1 MRGNPM
7 ISRRRALAGGIR
19 IHPGLPC
26 RGLPRPG
33 PASLAVLLAL
43 VLVIGAWLAL
53 PLPAHAWNLPGRS
66 AASPPAGAPPPARG
80 LQEVAPPTAV
90 VQVAEALA
98 QRQPRITILEPRD
111 GALLPEAPWTLRL
124 GVDDWPLVDAGPLG
138 LGPHL
143 MVQLDD
149 GLPQP
154 LLETTAVMP
163 PLTPGSHR
171 LTVYAV
177 RPWGEVVKAP
187 GAFRQIRLHRVA
199 PNPLALPAEGSPQL
213 LAVTPSQPSAGE
225 PVLLDWLLIDAPL
238 QNLRADDARWRLRV
252 TVNGDSFLVNQQT
265 PLWLKGWK
273 PGSNAVLLELV
284 DGRGEPLNPPF
295 NSLVREVRLDPGLP
309 RPPWLEPRL
318 DGPTLA
324 RLLGE
329 VPAAS
334 SLEPDGSLQ
343 KAPPQEAVAVPPPR
357 PAPSPQ
363 LPPSWG
369 VESQAPVRIAPD
381 LGQDPGTPGQAA
393 PVAVSPA
400 PSTLPPAA
408 ALPLAPSEL
417 DRPEQDANRPAEIEA
432 APPLQTPSPP
442 PPDAPSFQSLSPPP
456 PDALLTPSSPSPS
469 APLVDP
475 GGLGTEPPASSGADR
490 AALPSQSAE
499 GSVPV
504 GPAGRIP
511 SAREEVNG
519 DGTLIRPARRSP
531 LQALRERLG
540 R

>member
-1 MRGNPM
+1 
-7 ISRRRALAGGIR
+7 
-19 IHPGLPC
+19 
-26 RGLPRPG
+26 
-33 PASLAVLLAL
+33 
-43 VLVIGAWLAL
+43 
-53 PLPAHAWNLPGRS
+53 
-66 AASPPAGAPPPARG
+66 
-80 LQEVAPPTAV
+80 
-90 VQVAEALA
+90 
-98 QRQPRITILEPRD
+98 
-111 GALLPEAPWTLRL
+111 
-124 GVDDWPLVDAGPLG
+124 
-138 LGPHL
+138 

-163 PLTPGSHR
+163 PLIPGSHR

-213 LAVTPSQPSAGE
+213 LAVSPSQPSAGE

-309 RPPWLEPRL
+309 RLPWLEPRL

-334 SLEPDGSLQ
+334 SLEPVGSFQ
-343 KAPPQEAVAVPPPR
+343 KAPPQEAVAVPPP
-357 PAPSPQ
+357 PPEPSPQ
-363 LPPSWG
+363 LPPSRG

-381 LGQDPGTPGQAA
+381 LGQDPGSPGQAA
-393 PVAVSPA
+393 PAAVS
-400 PSTLPPAA
+400 PAA

-432 APPLQTPSPP
+432 APPLQSPSPP
-442 PPDAPSFQSLSPPP
+442 L

-469 APLVDP
+469 APLVDS
-475 GGLGTEPPASSGADR
+475 GGLGAEPPASSGADR

-504 GPAGRIP
+504 GTAGRIP

>member
-1 MRGNPM
+1 
-7 ISRRRALAGGIR
+7 
-19 IHPGLPC
+19 
-26 RGLPRPG
+26 
-33 PASLAVLLAL
+33 
-43 VLVIGAWLAL
+43 
-53 PLPAHAWNLPGRS
+53 
-66 AASPPAGAPPPARG
+66 
-80 LQEVAPPTAV
+80 
-90 VQVAEALA
+90 
-98 QRQPRITILEPRD
+98 
-111 GALLPEAPWTLRL
+111 
-124 GVDDWPLVDAGPLG
+124 
-138 LGPHL
+138 

-163 PLTPGSHR
+163 PLIPGSHR

-309 RPPWLEPRL
+309 RSPWLEPRL

-324 RLLGE
+324 RLMGE

-334 SLEPDGSLQ
+334 SLETEGSFQ

-357 PAPSPQ
+357 PEPSPQ
-363 LPPSWG
+363 LPPSRG

-381 LGQDPGTPGQAA
+381 LSQDPGTPAHAA

-400 PSTLPPAA
+400 SPTLPPAA

-432 APPLQTPSPP
+432 ASPVQTPS
-442 PPDAPSFQSLSPPP
+442 LPP
-456 PDALLTPSSPSPS
+456 PDALLTPSSLSPS

-475 GGLGTEPPASSGADR
+475 GGLGAESSASSEADR
-490 AALPSQSAE
+490 AAIPSQSAE

-504 GPAGRIP
+504 GTAGRIP

>member
-1 MRGNPM
+1 
-7 ISRRRALAGGIR
+7 
-19 IHPGLPC
+19 
-26 RGLPRPG
+26 
-33 PASLAVLLAL
+33 
-43 VLVIGAWLAL
+43 
-53 PLPAHAWNLPGRS
+53 
-66 AASPPAGAPPPARG
+66 
-80 LQEVAPPTAV
+80 
-90 VQVAEALA
+90 
-98 QRQPRITILEPRD
+98 
-111 GALLPEAPWTLRL
+111 
-124 GVDDWPLVDAGPLG
+124 
-138 LGPHL
+138 
-143 MVQLDD
+143 
-149 GLPQP
+149 
-154 LLETTAVMP
+154 
-163 PLTPGSHR
+163 
-171 LTVYAV
+171 
-177 RPWGEVVKAP
+177 
-187 GAFRQIRLHRVA
+187 
-199 PNPLALPAEGSPQL
+199 
-213 LAVTPSQPSAGE
+213 
-225 PVLLDWLLIDAPL
+225 
-238 QNLRADDARWRLRV
+238 
-252 TVNGDSFLVNQQT
+252 
-265 PLWLKGWK
+265 
-273 PGSNAVLLELV
+273 VLLELV

-334 SLEPDGSLQ
+334 SLEPDGSFQ

-357 PAPSPQ
+357 PEPSPQ
-363 LPPSWG
+363 LPPSQV
-369 VESQAPVRIAPD
+369 VESLAPVRIAPD
-381 LGQDPGTPGQAA
+381 LGQDPGSLGQAA

-400 PSTLPPAA
+400 PPTLPQAA

-432 APPLQTPSPP
+432 APPLQTASPP
-442 PPDAPSFQSLSPPP
+442 PPDAPPPQTSSPPP
-456 PDALLTPSSPSPS
+456 PDALLTPSSLSPS

-475 GGLGTEPPASSGADR
+475 GGLGAEPPASSVADR

-504 GPAGRIP
+504 GTAGRIP

>member
-1 MRGNPM
+1 M
-7 ISRRRALAGGIR
+7 AG
-19 IHPGLPC
+19 L
-26 RGLPRPG
+26 L
-33 PASLAVLLAL
+33 VLAL
-43 VLVIGAWLAL
+43 LIGAWLGL
-53 PLPAHAWNLPGRS
+53 PLPAQAWNLPGRS
-66 AASPPAGAPPPARG
+66 AGSPPAVAPSPVRG
-80 LQEVAPPTAV
+80 LQEVEPPSAV
-90 VQVAEALA
+90 EQLAEALA
-98 QRQPRITILEPRD
+98 QRQPKITILEPQD

-124 GVDDWPLVDAGPLG
+124 GVDDWPLVDAGSVG

-149 GLPQP
+149 GLPHP

-199 PNPLALPAEGSPQL
+199 ANPLTLPAEGSPQL
-213 LAVTPSQPSAGE
+213 LAVSPSQAMAGE

-295 NSLVREVRLDPGLP
+295 NSLVREVRLDPGSP
-309 RPPWLEPRL
+309 RPPWLGPRL
-318 DGPTLA
+318 DGQTLD
-324 RLLGE
+324 RLLGNGP
-329 VPAAS
+329 PAPSA
-334 SLEPDGSLQ
+334 EPDAPSQ
-343 KAPPQEAVAVPPPR
+343 KAPPQESVAVPPPMREPEPVPSRAVESPPPVRAEPNSPSPAR
-357 PAPSPQ
+357 PLPEEVPPVAAPSP
-363 LPPSWG
+363 S
-369 VESQAPVRIAPD
+369 
-381 LGQDPGTPGQAA
+381 AA
-393 PVAVSPA
+393 PL
-400 PSTLPPAA
+400 PSLLTEPDRPAA
-408 ALPLAPSEL
+408 
-417 DRPEQDANRPAEIEA
+417 DANRPDSMELASSR
-432 APPLQTPSPP
+432 QTPSPLP
-442 PPDAPSFQSLSPPP
+442 PELPLSPPSESLSVRP
-456 PDALLTPSSPSPS
+456 
-469 APLVDP
+469 VDP
-475 GGLGTEPPASSGADR
+475 GELGAQLPATSEANQD
-490 AALPSQSAE
+490 ALPTRSPIQSAQ
-499 GSVPV
+499 GSVAD
-504 GPAGRIP
+504 GGDGRIP
-511 SAREEVNG
+511 SARDEVNP

>member
-1 MRGNPM
+1 M
-7 ISRRRALAGGIR
+7 AGGIR

-33 PASLAVLLAL
+33 PAALAVLLAL
-43 VLVIGAWLAL
+43 ALVIGAWLAL

-80 LQEVAPPTAV
+80 LQEVEPPTAV
-90 VQVAEALA
+90 VQLAEALA

-154 LLETTAVMP
+154 LVETTAVMP
-163 PLTPGSHR
+163 PLIPGSHR

-213 LAVTPSQPSAGE
+213 LAVSPSQPSAGE

-309 RPPWLEPRL
+309 RLPWLEPRL

-334 SLEPDGSLQ
+334 SLEPVGSFQ
-343 KAPPQEAVAVPPPR
+343 KAPPQEAVAVPPP
-357 PAPSPQ
+357 PPEPSPQ
-363 LPPSWG
+363 LPPSRG

-381 LGQDPGTPGQAA
+381 LGQDPGSPGQAA
-393 PVAVSPA
+393 PAAVS
-400 PSTLPPAA
+400 PAA

-432 APPLQTPSPP
+432 APPLQSPSPP
-442 PPDAPSFQSLSPPP
+442 L

-469 APLVDP
+469 APLVDS
-475 GGLGTEPPASSGADR
+475 GGLGAEPPASSGADR

-504 GPAGRIP
+504 GTAGRIP

>member
-7 ISRRRALAGGIR
+7 ISRRRALAGGIQF
-19 IHPGLPC
+19 HLGLPC
-26 RGLPRPG
+26 RGLPSPG
-33 PASLAVLLAL
+33 PAALAMLLTLA
-43 VLVIGAWLAL
+43 LVIGAWVAL

-66 AASPPAGAPPPARG
+66 AASTHVGAPLPSWG

-90 VQVAEALA
+90 VQLAEALA

-124 GVDDWPLVDAGPLG
+124 GVDDWPLVDAGSLG

-154 LLETTAVMP
+154 LLEPTALMP

-171 LTVYAV
+171 LTVYAA

-199 PNPLALPAEGSPQL
+199 LNPLALPAEGSPQL
-213 LAVTPSQPSAGE
+213 LAVSPLQPSAGE

-273 PGSNAVLLELV
+273 SGSNAVLLELV

-295 NSLVREVRLDPGLP
+295 NSVVREVRLDPGSP
-309 RPPWLEPRL
+309 RPPWLGPRL

-329 VPAAS
+329 LPSAEPEAPSQQPPSQQAPSQSSVAVSSPLPEPEQSVPSRALESPEPVRMAPDLAQDPGSSGQAA
-334 SLEPDGSLQ
+334 LE
-343 KAPPQEAVAVPPPR
+343 AVPPTAR
-357 PAPSPQ
+357 LIPS
-363 LPPSWG
+363 
-369 VESQAPVRIAPD
+369 
-381 LGQDPGTPGQAA
+381 AA
-393 PVAVSPA
+393 
-400 PSTLPPAA
+400 TLP
-408 ALPLAPSEL
+408 LTPSEL
-417 DRPEQDANRPAEIEA
+417 DRPEQDANRSREIEA
-432 APPLQTPSPP
+432 ASPLQTPSLPR
-442 PPDAPSFQSLSPPP
+442 PDAPQ
-456 PDALLTPSSPSPS
+456 TPPSPS
-469 APLVDP
+469 LSVPLFDP
-475 GGLGTEPPASSGADR
+475 GGPAAASSEGDR
-490 AALPSQSAE
+490 AALPSQSVE
-499 GSVPV
+499 GSVP
-504 GPAGRIP
+504 AGTTGLIP
-511 SAREEVNG
+511 SARDEVND

-531 LQALRERLG
+531 LQALRERFA

>member
-19 IHPGLPC
+19 IHPGHPC

-33 PASLAVLLAL
+33 PAALAVLLAL
-43 VLVIGAWLAL
+43 ALGIGAWLAL

-90 VQVAEALA
+90 VQLAEALSH
-98 QRQPRITILEPRD
+98 RQPTITILEPRD
-111 GALLPEAPWTLRL
+111 GALLPEGSWTLRL
-124 GVDDWPLVDAGPLG
+124 GLDDWPLVDAGPLG

-163 PLTPGSHR
+163 PLVPGSHR

-213 LAVTPSQPSAGE
+213 LAVSPSQPSAGE

-309 RPPWLEPRL
+309 RSPWLEPRL

-324 RLLGE
+324 RLMGE

-334 SLEPDGSLQ
+334 SLEPEGSFQ

-357 PAPSPQ
+357 PEPSPQ
-363 LPPSWG
+363 LPPSRG
-369 VESQAPVRIAPD
+369 VESQSPVRIAPD

-393 PVAVSPA
+393 PGAVSPA
-400 PSTLPPAA
+400 PPTLPPAA

-432 APPLQTPSPP
+432 ASPVQTPS
-442 PPDAPSFQSLSPPP
+442 LPP
-456 PDALLTPSSPSPS
+456 PDALLTPSSLSPS

-475 GGLGTEPPASSGADR
+475 GGLGAESSASSEADR
-490 AALPSQSAE
+490 EAFPSQSAE

-504 GPAGRIP
+504 GTAGRIP